1 MCAEISCIDT
11 SSCSPTC
18 QLIHRAF
25 QSRILVLETELT
37 QLKDRYDA
45 LLQAK
50 EAAAA
55 RYLSDYKK
63 WMDFKQWLFKK
74 NKRDLKSRAALSSP
88 EKKKQN
94 MKDIQQNWKK
104 FREDGPC
111 LDGAH
116 ETGKRSSGMNVFL
129 PIFTYL

>member
-1 MCAEISCIDT
+1 M
-11 SSCSPTC
+11 
-18 QLIHRAF
+18 IHRAF
-25 QSRILVLETELT
+25 QSRILVLETELV

-50 EAAAA
+50 EGAAA

-63 WMDFKQWLFKK
+63 WMEFKQWLFKK

-88 EKKKQN
+88 EKKRQN
-94 MKDIQQNWKK
+94 LKDIQQNWKK

-111 LDGAH
+111 LDGTD
-116 ETGKRSSGMNVFL
+116 ETGKRSSGMNDSPPKITL
-129 PIFTYL
+129 S